1 MARYY
6 WRRWSGRNWRAYHV
20 SQRQQLTNMFAGID
34 KDIQKIFFALNA
46 QSLDALFKKYGQ
58 LHGKNAEKY
67 ARKTFPNW
75 KNGETT
81 LSGQTA
87 ERLLN
92 LVPPYLSQK
101 IKYELIKKLR
111 NHYLQKQTRH
121 ISTTHEKW
129 KGDVIPVVNELIKV
143 SSDFKLPESLM
154 QRATWLANGDVNVA
168 NEILAS
174 LELEEA
180 KVRTNYLAVEF
191 KRIQSLVDH
200 IPHTQS
206 IRHSIKLPQGN
217 INVVI
222 EQEKQTLMQGIFGG
236 GKVKKNGKDLVSREE
251 LQTALV
257 QRQNRGGLLNLALDD
272 LTNEQKQQLAQNI
285 LDARLGLD
293 VSQAEADQRFG
304 NSTRDMGNTI
314 QTVKS
319 LEESSK
325 SDYEVKSSFETA
337 SGKTDIHVKKNNNT
351 VIIIIAV
358 VIGIIVLAMMK

>member
-6 WRRWSGRNWRAYHV
+6 RRHWSGRDWGAYHV

-46 QSLDALFKKYGQ
+46 QSIDTLFTKYGQ

-75 KNGETT
+75 KSGQTE

-92 LVPPYLSQK
+92 LIPPYLPQN

-111 NHYLQKQTRH
+111 NHYLKKQSRH
-121 ISTTHEKW
+121 ISTTHENW
-129 KGDVIPVVNELIKV
+129 KVDVIPAVNELIKV
-143 SSDFKLPESLM
+143 SSDFKLPDTLI
-154 QRATWLANGDVNVA
+154 QRAAWLANGDVDAA
-168 NEILAS
+168 NRILAS

-180 KVRTNYLAVEF
+180 KVRANYLEVEF
-191 KRIQSLVDH
+191 KRIQSLVEH
-200 IPHTQS
+200 TPHTQS
-206 IRHSIKLPQGN
+206 IRHSIELPQGN

-222 EQEKQTLMQGIFGG
+222 GQEKQTVMQRIFRG
-236 GKVKKNGKDLVSREE
+236 GKVKSNGKELVSNEE
-251 LQTALV
+251 IQNALI
-257 QRQNRGGLLNLALDD
+257 QQQNRGNLLNLALDH
-272 LTNEQKQQLAQNI
+272 LTTEQKQQLVKNVI
-285 LDARLGLD
+285 DARLDLD
-293 VSQAEADQRFG
+293 VSQAKADQRFG

-314 QTVKS
+314 QAVNS
-319 LEESSK
+319 LEQSSK

-337 SGKTDIHVKKNNNT
+337 SGTTDIHVKKNNNT
-351 VIIIIAV
+351 VIIIIAI
-358 VIGIIVLAMMK
+358 VIGIIVLSMMK